1 MCETRAS
8 SLYAHVL
15 PGHVVFFPEVA
26 EIFSGKHYYRVVLFL
41 RCGVGMVVGGDG
53 GGSVDGAE
61 RLDGGGVAEVLID
74 GHAFVNFF

>member
-1 MCETRAS
+1 
-8 SLYAHVL
+8 
-15 PGHVVFFPEVA
+15 
-26 EIFSGKHYYRVVLFL
+26 
-41 RCGVGMVVGGDG
+41 MVVGGDG